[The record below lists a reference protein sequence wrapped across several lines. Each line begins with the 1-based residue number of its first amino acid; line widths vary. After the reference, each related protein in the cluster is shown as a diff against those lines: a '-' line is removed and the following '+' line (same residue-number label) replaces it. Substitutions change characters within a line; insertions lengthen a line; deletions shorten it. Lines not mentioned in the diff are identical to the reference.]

1 MDIMITLG
9 AILTVIGLIGV
20 IWSAVLARRAKAE
33 AETDEALRDRLQK
46 ILPLNLGAFLL
57 SALGL
62 MAVVIGVI
70 LS

>member
-33 AETDEALRDRLQK
+33 AKTDEALRDRLQK

>member
-9 AILTVIGLIGV
+9 AILTIIGLIGV